1 MGLKK
6 FFKFCLSSTRTGPES
21 SEREKIIDEFH
32 RLYYD
37 SGADTWQSTLWLGT
51 PVQKCPFDLWIYQ
64 EIIAQERPEAI
75 IETGTLFGGSTLYL
89 ASICDLAGRGRVIT
103 IDIEHRE
110 GRPQHERITYLT
122 GSSLDK
128 QIAAEVG
135 KMTADAEKV
144 MVILDSN
151 HSMKHV
157 EAELEIYSRFVTPGC
172 YLIVEDTN
180 VNGHPVFENHGPGPL
195 EAVEEFLK
203 KNPGFVADREKEK
216 FFLTFN
222 PKGFL
227 KRVK

>member
-6 FFKFCLSSTRTGPES
+6 FFKSCLSSPRTGPEN
-21 SEREKIIDEFH
+21 SERKKIVDEFH

-37 SGADTWQSTLWLGT
+37 SGADTWQSTIWLGT
-51 PVQKCPFDLWIYQ
+51 PVQKCPFDLWVYQ

-75 IETGTLFGGSTLYL
+75 IETGTLFGGSALYL
-89 ASICDLAGRGRVIT
+89 ASICDLVGRGRVIT

-110 GRPQHERITYLT
+110 DRPQHERITYLT
-122 GSSLDK
+122 GSSVDK
-128 QIAAEVG
+128 QIVAEVE
-135 KMTADAEKV
+135 KMVADAEKV
-144 MVILDSN
+144 MVILDSG
-151 HSMKHV
+151 HRMEHV
-157 EAELEIYSRFVTPGC
+157 AAELKIYSRFVTPGC

-180 VNGHPVFENHGPGPL
+180 INSHPVFDNHGPGPL

-203 KNPGFVADREKEK
+203 KNLTFVADREKEK